1 MAFSEDQWRAWQ
13 QFSLPVSRQSSI
25 ELPYFAGGITLLY
38 SLFGWLWM
46 TWADRLL
53 AIGVGAGLPP
63 AQLLLIKEW
72 GFLGITAIG
81 LFSLLWQGLGQL
93 QKRQK
98 VLHNIID
105 TANEAI
111 YVKDVQGQ
119 YLIVNQTAAQWLK
132 LQPSQIVGRSVKDFM
147 EPEETQ
153 RIHDE
158 ELEIWQTGEPRE
170 TEHAVTI
177 AGEQRYFLT
186 TKSLCCNERNQ
197 PIGIVCIT
205 REITSYKQAENR
217 LREREEIFRQLAE
230 TVEEA
235 FVIQTADFSQTLY
248 ISPGYERIWQ
258 RPCEALYQNPSIWQ
272 ESVHPDDRDRVVAEI
287 QQVMHGEICHTE
299 FRILRPNG
307 EVRWVIVHGFPLR
320 DDAGTI
326 YRVVGS
332 AHDIT
337 DLRQAEGDRQQATQ
351 LRTELNVLES
361 ILESAIAG
369 YWDWD
374 ITGNTTYLSPMF
386 KQMFGYEDHELP
398 NVPQT
403 WQTLVL
409 PEDLP
414 ILLNSFEQHA
424 RSRGQSSYHNEVR
437 YRHKDGSIVWV
448 ICAGRIIE
456 WNNDGQPIRMVGC
469 HVDITHRKQAEEEL
483 NNLSDRLTLALQ
495 SGAIGTW
502 EWHIAENRRFWDGR
516 MYELYA
522 VQPREDEDL
531 CQVWAQCIHPEDWPR
546 VEKALY
552 QAACGE
558 LDFDLEF
565 RIIHPDRTIHT
576 IKASALVQRDDQ
588 GQPIRMIGINYEIT
602 DRKQVEQA
610 LKDSEAR
617 LQAMVENAPGI
628 IVTYD
633 RQGRITYIN
642 RTLSGKSPQDFLG
655 IHYRDC
661 VLPQYH
667 AQQDQGLIQVFEH
680 GATVEYEVE
689 GYIDDSGNTAWYQ
702 VTTGPI
708 RQGDQVVMAIAT
720 AIDITDRK
728 QVEIALRESEHRY
741 ATLTESAPV
750 AIFRL
755 DAQGQC
761 IYVNSQWGKMMG
773 RSLESALGIGCF
785 DTLHPED
792 RDRIFQDWAR
802 KFQQG
807 EGLGEG
813 YQTESRHVHPSGRII
828 WCYTNVVAETDA
840 QGQLIGYVGTL
851 IDISDRKEAEQS
863 LRRYERMVNATDDGM
878 LLIDRNYVYQVVN
891 QSAEQDHGKSSQEM
905 VGRRVNEVMGQVA
918 FDQILKAQLDECFL
932 GNTHQYSMWLELPG
946 NPDPQFVNFSLS
958 PYREAD
964 QTISG
969 AVISARNLTH
979 LKRIEEALR
988 ESERRYATLAAAAP
1002 VAIFQFDHPGNCVY
1016 VNDRWSEMTG
1026 RPKESAL
1033 GQGWLNALHPDDR
1046 EIFYV
1051 GSISRNAFDN
1061 ELVDGNPHVQ
1071 AVEGRHLRP
1080 DGTINWFYCQVAA
1093 EMDADGAVV
1102 GYVGTLTDI
1111 TERKHTEQALQESRA
1126 MLQTIL
1132 DTIPQRVFWKDRQ
1145 LHYLG
1150 CNRAFAQDAG
1160 LPDAN
1165 EILGKTDFEMP
1176 WINFASAYQA
1186 DDTDVINQGIA
1197 KLNYEELLQN
1207 STGEQHWLQ
1216 TSKVPLTNSSGEIV
1230 GILGTYEDITE
1241 LKQSEAQLRQMNE
1254 QLAHTNLELERATR
1268 LKDEFLANM
1277 SHELRTPLNA
1287 VLGMAQSLQDG
1298 ILGSLNERQIKAI
1311 ATIDRSGNHL
1321 LELINDILDLAKIE
1335 SGKLELDISPVSIR
1349 SLCDMSLTFVR
1360 QMAAKKNIQLN
1371 SELSPNLGR
1380 VLADERRLRQV
1391 LINLLDNAIKFTANG
1406 GTVTL
1411 SVRYS
1416 SVHRESTVHH
1426 SDHLGHWVEFSV
1438 TDTGIGIAAEN
1449 FNKLFQPFVQID
1461 SSLNRQYSGTGLGL
1475 SLVRRIA
1482 ELHGGNVTVQSELG
1496 RGSCFTVQIP
1506 DAFRRT
1512 FRNHLSLQMDSEFPP
1527 SQDSAIDQDF
1537 ANDPELLESR
1547 NELSPSTTTDQL
1559 IPVSMP
1565 SDDLPLILLAE
1576 DNLANIDTFTAY
1588 LESRGYRL
1596 ILANNGQDAID
1607 LTQAH
1612 RPDIILMDIQMPGLD
1627 GLSAIRQIRTMPEIT
1642 HIPIIALTA
1651 LAMLGDREKCLSAGA
1666 NAYMA
1671 KPVLLKQLV
1680 LTIEKLLAKT
1690 SH

>member
-1 MAFSEDQWRAWQ
+1 MGGYVVAFSEDKWRVWQW
-13 QFSLPVSRQSSI
+13 LPPQSSRQSSL
-25 ELPYFAGGITLLY
+25 ESPYFAGGIALLY
-38 SLFGWLWM
+38 SLLGWLWM

-53 AIGVGAGLPP
+53 ALGVGTGLSS
-63 AQLLLIKEW
+63 AQLQLIKEW
-72 GFLGITAIG
+72 GFVAMTAVG
-81 LFSLLWQGLGQL
+81 LYSLLWMGMGQL
-93 QKRQK
+93 RKRQT

-105 TANEAI
+105 AANEAI
-111 YVKDVQGQ
+111 YVKDAQGQ
-119 YLIVNQTAAQWLK
+119 YLIVNQTAAQGLK
-132 LQPSQIVGRSVKDFM
+132 LQPSQMIGRSAQDFM
-147 EPEETQ
+147 EPEEAQ
-153 RIHDE
+153 RIHNE
-158 ELEIWQTGEPRE
+158 ELEIWQTGEARE
-170 TEHAVTI
+170 TEYTVTI

-186 TKSLCCNERNQ
+186 TKSLCRNEQQQ
-197 PIGIVCIT
+197 PSGLVCIT
-205 REITSYKQAENR
+205 RDITPYKQTERR
-217 LREREEIFRQLAE
+217 LREREAIFRQLAE

-248 ISPGYERIWQ
+248 ISPGYERIWH
-258 RPCEALYQNPSIWQ
+258 RPCEALYRDPSIWQ
-272 ESVHPDDRDRVVAEI
+272 EYVHPDDRNRVVAEI
-287 QQVMHGEICHTE
+287 QQVMNGEICHTE
-299 FRILRPNG
+299 FRILRPSG
-307 EVRWVIVHGFPLR
+307 ELRWVIVHGFPVQ
-320 DDAGTI
+320 DEAGTI

-337 DLRQAEGDRQQATQ
+337 DLRQAELDRRQTTE
-351 LRTELNVLES
+351 LRTELNILET

-369 YWDWD
+369 YWDWNIPD
-374 ITGNTTYLSPMF
+374 NTTYLSSTF
-386 KQMFGYEDHELP
+386 KRMFGYEDHELP

-424 RSRGQSSYHNEVR
+424 RSQGQIPYHNEVR

-448 ICAGRIIE
+448 ICAGHIIE
-456 WNNDGQPIRMVGC
+456 WNSDGQPVRMVGC
-469 HVDITHRKQAEEEL
+469 HVDITQRRQAEEAL
-483 NNLSDRLTLALQ
+483 NNLSDRLVLALQ
-495 SGAIGTW
+495 SGAIGMW
-502 EWHIAENRRFWDGR
+502 EWHIAENRRFWDDR

-531 CQVWAQCIHPEDWPR
+531 CQVWAQCIHPEDLFR
-546 VEKALY
+546 VETALY
-552 QAACGE
+552 QAARGE
-558 LDFDLEF
+558 QDFDLEF
-565 RIIHPDRTIHT
+565 RIVHPDQTIHD
-576 IKASALVQRDDQ
+576 IKASALVQHNDQ
-588 GQPIRMIGINYEIT
+588 GEPIRMIGINYEIT
-602 DRKQVEQA
+602 DRKLVEQA
-610 LKDSEAR
+610 LKTSEAR
-617 LQAMVENAPGI
+617 LQATVENAPGI
-628 IVTYD
+628 IVTYN
-633 RQGRITYIN
+633 RQGYITYIN
-642 RTLSGKSPQDFLG
+642 RAVTGQSPQDFLG
-655 IHYRDC
+655 THYHNC
-661 VLPQYH
+661 VLPKYH
-667 AQQDQGLIQVFEH
+667 AQQDQGLMQVFER

-689 GYIDDSGNTAWYQ
+689 GYVDDLGNTTWYQ

-708 RQGDQVVMAIAT
+708 WQGDQVEMAIAT

-728 QVEIALRESEHRY
+728 QAEIALRESEHRY

-792 RDRIFQDWAR
+792 RNRIFQDWAR

-813 YQTESRHVHPSGRII
+813 YQTESRHVHSNGQII
-828 WCYTNVVAETDA
+828 WCYTNVVPETDA
-840 QGQLIGYVGTL
+840 QGHLIGYVGTL
-851 IDISDRKEAEQS
+851 IDISDRKEAEQV

-878 LLIDRNYVYQVVN
+878 LLIDRNYVYQIVN

-905 VGRRVNEVMGQVA
+905 VGTRVSDVMGQAA
-918 FDQILKAQLDECFL
+918 FDQILKAQLDECFQ
-932 GNTHQYSMWLELPG
+932 GHTHQYSMWLELPG
-946 NPDPQFVNFSLS
+946 SPEPQFVNFSLS

-1002 VAIFQFDHPGNCVY
+1002 VAIFQFDQPGNCVY

-1026 RPKESAL
+1026 RPKEFAL

-1046 EIFYV
+1046 EIFSQV
-1051 GSISRNAFDN
+1051 STSTNALDN
-1061 ELVDGNPHVQ
+1061 EFIYAHTPVR
-1071 AVEGRHLRP
+1071 AMEGRHLRP

-1093 EMDADGAVV
+1093 EMDADGTVV

-1111 TERKHTEQALQESRA
+1111 TERKQAEQALQESRA
-1126 MLQTIL
+1126 MLQSIL

-1145 LHYLG
+1145 LYYLG

-1160 LPDAN
+1160 LPNAQ

-1176 WINFASAYQA
+1176 WDNFASAYQA
-1186 DDTDVINQGIA
+1186 DDTEVINQGIP

-1207 STGEQHWLQ
+1207 SSGEQHWLQ

-1230 GILGTYEDITE
+1230 GVLGTYEDITD

-1298 ILGSLNERQIKAI
+1298 ILGPLNERQLKAI

-1335 SGKLELDISPVSIR
+1335 SGQLELDISPVSIR
-1349 SLCDMSLTFVR
+1349 SLCDMSLTLVR
-1360 QMAAKKNIQLN
+1360 QMATKKNIQLE
-1371 SELSPNLGR
+1371 SDLLPNLGR
-1380 VLADERRLRQV
+1380 ILADERRLRQV
-1391 LINLLDNAIKFTANG
+1391 LINLLDNAIKFTPNG
-1406 GTVTL
+1406 GTVILTA
-1411 SVRYS
+1411 RYQPS
-1416 SVHRESTVHH
+1416 AENRGDNV
-1426 SDHLGHWVEFSV
+1426 GHWVEFSV
-1438 TDTGIGIAAEN
+1438 TDTGIGIAEED
-1449 FNKLFQPFVQID
+1449 FNRLFQPFVQID

-1506 DAFRRT
+1506 DAFCNIP
-1512 FRNHLSLQMDSEFPP
+1512 RNYLSLQMDSEFPP
-1527 SQDSAIDQDF
+1527 SQRSEIDAELTGSQD
-1537 ANDPELLESR
+1537 
-1547 NELSPSTTTDQL
+1547 ELSSSSTTVQPIQVT
-1559 IPVSMP
+1559 MP
-1565 SDDLPLILLAE
+1565 ADDRPLILLAE
-1576 DNLANIDTFTAY
+1576 DNLANIETFTAY

-1596 ILANNGQDAID
+1596 ILAGNGQEAID
-1607 LTQAH
+1607 LTQAQ

-1627 GLSAIRQIRTMPEIT
+1627 GLSAIRAIRTIPDFAT
-1642 HIPIIALTA
+1642 LPIIALTA
-1651 LAMLGDREKCLSAGA
+1651 LAMLGDREKCLAAGA
-1666 NAYMA
+1666 NEYMA
-1671 KPVLLKQLV
+1671 KPVLLKHLV
-1680 LTIEKLLAKT
+1680 STIEKLLVAK
-1690 SH
+1690 SQPKD